1 MLQLTRAALVC
12 TEPPDA
18 LDALRHS
25 FDAAHAIR
33 LPRFFDADL
42 LEIVRQ
48 TVRDA
53 TFSDREDEGLA
64 REQCMDQN
72 STLGMLLLI
81 LNDQRLFDV
90 IRRITGCGPIG
101 SFAGRVYLMR
111 RGAGHY
117 DRWHSD
123 MDGARLIGISVNLT
137 EREFQGGRFEL
148 RHAGASEAAWSMAND
163 GPGDAVFFR
172 IGDTLEHRVTEME
185 GEVARI
191 AFAGWF
197 QSQPDFLTVLKRGA
211 EAAERHEVY

>member
-1 MLQLTRAALVC
+1 MLQLTRAAFVC
-12 TEPPDA
+12 TEPPEE
-18 LDALRHS
+18 LDALRRS
-25 FDAAHAIR
+25 FDASHAIR

-42 LEIVRQ
+42 LEVVRQ
-48 TVRDA
+48 TVRHA
-53 TFSDREDEGLA
+53 NFSDREDEGLA
-64 REQCMDQN
+64 REQCMDHN
-72 STLGMLLLI
+72 SVLGMLFLI

-90 IRRITGCGPIG
+90 IRRITDCGPIG

-123 MDGARLIGISVNLT
+123 MDGARLIGMSVNLT

-148 RHAGASEAAWSMAND
+148 RQAGASETAWSMTND

-172 IGDTLEHRVTEME
+172 IADTLQHRVTEVT
-185 GEVARI
+185 GEVPRI
-191 AFAGWF
+191 ALAGWF

-211 EAAERHEVY
+211 ETAERHEVY